1 MSRSDTTPPTDRVRV
16 RRMPERG
23 HYDRETIDPILDE
36 AIVCHV
42 GFVVDGQPY
51 VIPSQH
57 VRDGERLLVHGSSA
71 SRPMRQLAAGVPCCV
86 TVTLLDALV
95 CARSAYNHSANYR
108 SVAVLG
114 TPTLISDPDAKL
126 AALQLF
132 TNRIIP
138 DRWDQLRPPTDT
150 ELKATTIV
158 WLPLDEA
165 SAKVRTGPPGDPDE
179 DVADV
184 DCWAGLLPV
193 STSFGPPIA
202 DPRLRAGITVSE
214 NIATYARGR

>member
-23 HYDRETIDPILDE
+23 HYDAATIAPILDE

-71 SRPMRQLAAGVPCCV
+71 SRPMRLLASGVPCCV
-86 TVTLLDALV
+86 TVTLLDGLV

-108 SVAVLG
+108 SVTVLG
-114 TPTLISDPDAKL
+114 TPTLIDDPDEQL
-126 AALQLF
+126 AALALF

-138 DRWDQLRPPTDT
+138 HRWDQLRPPTAT

-165 SAKVRTGPPGDPDE
+165 SAKVRSGPPGDNEE
-179 DVADV
+179 DYDAV
-184 DCWAGLLPV
+184 DCWAGVIPISTTFGTPV
-193 STSFGPPIA
+193 P
-202 DPRLRAGITVSE
+202 DPRLRRGIAITD
-214 NIATYARGR
+214 NIAGYARG